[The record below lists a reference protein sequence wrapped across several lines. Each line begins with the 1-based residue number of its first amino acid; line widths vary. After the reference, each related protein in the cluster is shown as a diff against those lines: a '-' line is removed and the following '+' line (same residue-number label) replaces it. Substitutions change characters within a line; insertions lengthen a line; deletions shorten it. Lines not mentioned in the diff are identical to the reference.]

1 MVEAGN
7 KIARQPSLSRLR
19 RGVLELIRPVMNF
32 RGIIEPMAR
41 VFLLLSTGVLALA
54 LAGCLPGEVPPV
66 ANVDNPPPPGVENA
80 STTLSIQT
88 PGDVKYYPSDEP
100 LHLGQEYFNR
110 GIYGTAQ
117 RYFQDAV
124 EKAPKDP
131 KAWVGLAAS
140 YDHLRRF
147 DLADRAYHQ
156 AIALA
161 GETTQILNN
170 QGYSYMLRGKLT
182 AAREKFKEAFQR
194 EPDNP
199 TIQNN
204 INLLNGSYQFV
215 EREP

>member
-1 MVEAGN
+1 
-7 KIARQPSLSRLR
+7 
-19 RGVLELIRPVMNF
+19 
-32 RGIIEPMAR
+32 MAR
-41 VFLLLSTGVLALA
+41 VFLPLSAGLLAIA
-54 LAGCLPGEVPPV
+54 LAGCLPGEEPPV
-66 ANVDNPPPPGVENA
+66 ASVDNPLPAANIDNDR
-80 STTLSIQT
+80 TTLSIQT

-110 GIYGTAQ
+110 GIYGTAE

-131 KAWVGLAAS
+131 KAWIGLAAS

-170 QGYSYMLRGKLT
+170 QGYSYMLRGNLN
-182 AAREKFKEAFQR
+182 AAREKFNEAFQR

-204 INLLNGSYQFV
+204 INLLNGSSRFI

>member
-1 MVEAGN
+1 MRPGTGT
-7 KIARQPSLSRLR
+7 
-19 RGVLELIRPVMNF
+19 RGTID
-32 RGIIEPMAR
+32 PMAR
-41 VFLLLSTGVLALA
+41 VFPLSVATLLTIV
-54 LAGCLPGEVPPV
+54 LAGCLPSEELPV
-66 ANVDNPPPPGVENA
+66 ANVDNPPPPPPGVENA
-80 STTLSIQT
+80 STTLTVQA

-100 LHLGQEYFNR
+100 LHLGQEFFNR
-110 GIYGTAQ
+110 GIYGIAQ

-131 KAWVGLAAS
+131 SAWIGLAAS

-156 AIALA
+156 AIGLT

-204 INLLNGSYQFV
+204 INLLNGSYRFI

>member
-1 MVEAGN
+1 MRLLTNLVISAAAGATRFVRAGTAA
-7 KIARQPSLSRLR
+7 ILVI
-19 RGVLELIRPVMNF
+19 G
-32 RGIIEPMAR
+32 
-41 VFLLLSTGVLALA
+41 
-54 LAGCLPGEVPPV
+54 LAGCQATVTPTPVPDAV
-66 ANVDNPPPPGVENA
+66 TGQN
-80 STTLSIQT
+80 

-110 GIYGTAQ
+110 GIYGTAE

-131 KAWVGLAAS
+131 RAWIGLAAS

-147 DLADRAYHQ
+147 DLADRAYAQ

-170 QGYSYMLRGKLT
+170 QGYSYMLRGNLT
-182 AAREKFKEAFQR
+182 AAREKFNEAFQR

-204 INLLNGSYQFV
+204 ISLLNGSSRFI